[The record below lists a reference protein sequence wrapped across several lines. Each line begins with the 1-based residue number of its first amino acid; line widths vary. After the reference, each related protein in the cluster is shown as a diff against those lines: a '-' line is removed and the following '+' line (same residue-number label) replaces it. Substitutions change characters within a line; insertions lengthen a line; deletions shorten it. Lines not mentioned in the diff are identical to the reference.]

1 MGKSKKPVLIVVIS
15 VIVVIAV
22 VAAIMLI
29 PKVASADKLTKQLNL
44 GEKYLSELNYEQ
56 AVIAYTEAIAIDP
69 KNPDAYIGLAEAY
82 LAQGEYD
89 DALDILE
96 QAMEELDE
104 NEEIEEL
111 QERIEAAKNETD
123 SSVEEPAEP
132 TAISTPVPTEIPA
145 PTATLAPT
153 EVPAPTATLVPTE
166 IPAPTATLAP
176 TEVPEPTAR
185 PEPTAPPTPT
195 PTSTPTPTPEPT
207 EIPMVESTEASFEV
221 KENEDGTVTITK
233 YIDKVATIVI
243 IPETIG
249 GKKVTGIGKEAF
261 KGYSNLV
268 IDTVD
273 IGGMTLGVKAFSGVQ
288 INNLIMSSEVNP
300 YKITSNVY
308 HNGAS
313 LSGAKVLH
321 LEIKEGV
328 QSIASYLFAACD
340 WLTEVNLPDSVTSIG
355 REAFG
360 GCSNLTSINLDN
372 VTYFDYEA
380 FNECNNLVIDR
391 LEIGG
396 KTFSTQVFTGVTINT
411 MILSSSDGIYSD
423 SAGSFK
429 LAKVG
434 ALEFGLGLDAIP
446 NHVFKAGDWLTEAEL
461 PDTIRFIGEH
471 AFHNCS
477 NLTRVVLPEGLNEIG
492 EYAFCKSGITE
503 IILPESL
510 TTMEDG
516 AFNTCLNLTEI
527 SIPSGVTE
535 LQTSLFSG
543 SKNLERVTV
552 TDSVIKVRP
561 YAFSNCDA
569 VTIVAPEGSYME
581 SYAIDREYSLET
593 Y

>member
-29 PKVASADKLTKQLNL
+29 PRAASADKLTEQLNL

-96 QAMEELDE
+96 QAMEELGE

-111 QERIEAAKNETD
+111 QENIEAAKNEAD
-123 SSVEEPAEP
+123 SFVGEPAEP
-132 TAISTPVPTEIPA
+132 VATSTP
-145 PTATLAPT
+145 
-153 EVPAPTATLVPTE
+153 VPTE

-176 TEVPEPTAR
+176 TEVPEPTAA
-185 PEPTAPPTPT
+185 PEPTATPTPI

-233 YIDKVATIVI
+233 YRDEVATIVT

-249 GKKVTGIGKEAF
+249 GKKVTGIGREAF

-273 IGGMTLGVKAFSGVQ
+273 IGGMTLGVYAFRGVQ
-288 INNLIMSSEVNP
+288 INNLIISSEVNP

-340 WLTEVNLPDSVTSIG
+340 WVSEVNLPDSVTSIG

-372 VTYFDYEA
+372 VTHFDYEA

-396 KTFSTQVFTGVTINT
+396 KTFSNQVFAGATINT
-411 MILSSSDGIYSD
+411 MVLSSSDGTYSD
-423 SAGSFK
+423 TTGSFK
-429 LAKVG
+429 SAKVG
-434 ALEFGLGLDAIP
+434 KVEFGPELDAIP
-446 NHVFKAGDWLTEAEL
+446 NHVFKGCEWLTEAEL
-461 PDTIRFIGEH
+461 PDNVQFIGEH
-471 AFHNCS
+471 AFHDCS
-477 NLTRVVLPEGLNEIG
+477 NLTGIVLPEGLNEIR

-503 IILPESL
+503 ILLPESL
-510 TTMEDG
+510 TTLEDG
-516 AFNTCLNLTEI
+516 AFSACLNLKEI

-543 SKNLERVTV
+543 SKNLQRVTV

-561 YAFSNCDA
+561 YAFSNCDE

-581 SYAIDREYSLET
+581 SYAVDREYSLET

>member
-1 MGKSKKPVLIVVIS
+1 MRKNLFPFIFTIIMAGALLTGCGTKQEAADQTLND
-15 VIVVIAV
+15 V
-22 VAAIMLI
+22 VAESTVTPEPTAS
-29 PKVASADKLTKQLNL
+29 SADSDQPSQTEDSENGTSAEIVTPATTPTEVPVVTATTMPALTE
-44 GEKYLSELNYEQ
+44 G
-56 AVIAYTEAIAIDP
+56 AVETPTEVP
-69 KNPDAYIGLAEAY
+69 
-82 LAQGEYD
+82 
-89 DALDILE
+89 
-96 QAMEELDE
+96 
-104 NEEIEEL
+104 
-111 QERIEAAKNETD
+111 T
-123 SSVEEPAEP
+123 AEP
-132 TAISTPVPTEIPA
+132 TVTQAVEPTATPTVAPTSTPISTATPKPTETSMPTATSTPVPPVE
-145 PTATLAPT
+145 PTS
-153 EVPAPTATLVPTE
+153 
-166 IPAPTATLAP
+166 
-176 TEVPEPTAR
+176 VPEPTAT
-185 PEPTAPPTPT
+185 PTATATPKPTNTPVPT
-195 PTSTPTPTPEPT
+195 ATSTPTPTPEPT

-233 YIDKVATIVI
+233 YIDEVATIVT

-249 GKKVTGIGKEAF
+249 GKKVTGIGREAF

-273 IGGMTLGVKAFSGVQ
+273 IGGMTLGVYAFRGVQ
-288 INNLIMSSEVNP
+288 INNLIISSEVNP

-340 WLTEVNLPDSVTSIG
+340 WVTEVTLPDSVTSIG

-372 VTYFDYEA
+372 VSHFDYEA

-396 KTFSTQVFTGVTINT
+396 KTFSNQVFAEVTINT
-411 MILSSSDGIYSD
+411 MVLSSSDGTYSD
-423 SAGSFK
+423 TTGSFNS
-429 LAKVG
+429 AKVG
-434 ALEFGLGLDAIP
+434 KVEFGPELDAIP
-446 NHVFKAGDWLTEAEL
+446 NHVFKGCEWLTEAEL
-461 PDTIRFIGEH
+461 PGNVQSIGEH

-477 NLTRVVLPEGLNEIG
+477 NLTGIVIPEGLNEIK
-492 EYAFCKSGITE
+492 EYAFCKAGITE

-510 TTMEDG
+510 TTLEDG
-516 AFNTCLNLTEI
+516 AFSACLNLKEI

-552 TDSVIKVRP
+552 TDSVSKVRP

-581 SYAIDREYSLET
+581 SYAVDREYSLET